1 MKAINLSFV
10 LVLALFIAGC
20 ASFTLRDQ
28 PYTEISSLLQK
39 KTTDN
44 KEYATINIWNMLSGG
59 REKVVVYEK
68 SADGNNFHWGIG
80 RDKVAYFNNDLEV
93 LSILGEYGWD
103 VKNQETVQGSMT
115 PGRKYL
121 LAR

>member
-1 MKAINLSFV
+1 MKVINLS
-10 LVLALFIAGC
+10 LVLFLALSMTGC

-28 PYTEISSLLQK
+28 PYTEISSLLQE

-44 KEYATINIWNMLSGG
+44 KEYATINIWSMLWDGK
-59 REKVVVYEK
+59 EKVVVYEK
-68 SADGNNFHWGIG
+68 SADGNNFHWGVSRYKI
-80 RDKVAYFNNDLEV
+80 AYFNNDLEV
-93 LSILGEYGWD
+93 LTILGEYGWD

-121 LAR
+121 LVR